1 MMTVQLWIMYLTF
14 VFAATAT
21 PGPAVLFI
29 TTNSLLYGWK
39 KTIFAALGNIIGLFC
54 LGVIAITGLGAIL
67 KMSVLVY
74 GIIKYLGA
82 SYLIYLGLKL
92 IFQKHTASEI
102 CDEFSK
108 KKSISSQKLFYQ
120 AFLVAVSNPKAIVF
134 LTALFPQ
141 FINHQREL
149 YPQFAAL
156 IAILMIFSFLF
167 LLLYSMIADRAKGWI
182 SKPGRI
188 KIINRISGSL
198 FVGFGALLATSSNK

>member
-1 MMTVQLWIMYLTF
+1 MTIQLWSMYLTF

-39 KTIFAALGNIIGLFC
+39 KTISAALGNIIGLFF

-67 KMSVLVY
+67 KMSVHVY
-74 GIIKYLGA
+74 SVIKYVGA
-82 SYLIYLGLKL
+82 SYLIYLGLKM
-92 IFQKHTASEI
+92 IFQKHTDLEI
-102 CDEFSK
+102 CYELSK
-108 KKSISSQKLFYQ
+108 KKNISSQKLFFQ

-141 FINHQREL
+141 FINHRNSL
-149 YPQFAAL
+149 YPQFSVL
-156 IAILMIFSFLF
+156 ISILMIFSFSF
-167 LLLYSMIADRAKGWI
+167 LLFYSIIADHVRGWI

-188 KIINRISGSL
+188 KLVNRTSGSL
-198 FVGFGALLATSSNK
+198 FVGFGFLLATSSNK

>member
-1 MMTVQLWIMYLTF
+1 MTVQLWIMYLTF

-67 KMSVLVY
+67 KMSVFVY
-74 GIIKYLGA
+74 SIAKYLGA
-82 SYLIYLGLKL
+82 SYLIYLGLKM
-92 IFQKHTASEI
+92 IFQKHTDLEI
-102 CDEFSK
+102 CDELSEK
-108 KKSISSQKLFYQ
+108 KNISSQKLFFQ
-120 AFLVAVSNPKAIVF
+120 AFLVAFSNPKAIVF

-141 FINHQREL
+141 FINHRSSL
-149 YPQFAAL
+149 YPQFSAL
-156 IAILMIFSFLF
+156 IAVLMVFSFSF
-167 LLLYSMIADRAKGWI
+167 LLLYSMVADRAKGWI

-188 KIINRISGSL
+188 KIVNRISGSL

>member
-1 MMTVQLWIMYLTF
+1 MTTQLWMMYLTF
-14 VFAATAT
+14 VLAATAT
-21 PGPAVLFI
+21 PGPAVIFI

-39 KTIFAALGNIIGLFC
+39 KTVFAALGNIIGLLC

-82 SYLIYLGLKL
+82 SYLIYLGFRM
-92 IFQKHTASEI
+92 IFQKHSAPEI
-102 CDEFSK
+102 CDELSEK
-108 KKSISSQKLFYQ
+108 ISVSSQKLFFQ

-141 FINHQREL
+141 FINHRNAL
-149 YPQFAAL
+149 YPQFSVL
-156 IAILMIFSFLF
+156 ISILMFFSFSFL
-167 LLLYSMIADRAKGWI
+167 LSYSIIADRAKGWI

-188 KIINRISGSL
+188 KLVNRTSGSL
-198 FVGFGALLATSSNK
+198 FVGFGVLLATSSNK

>member
-1 MMTVQLWIMYLTF
+1 MTAQLWIMYLTF

-67 KMSVLVY
+67 KMSALVY
-74 GIIKYLGA
+74 SIIKYLGA
-82 SYLIYLGLKL
+82 SYLIYLGLKM
-92 IFQKHTASEI
+92 IFQKHTAFEL
-102 CDEFSK
+102 CDEFSE
-108 KKSISSQKLFYQ
+108 KKSISSQKLFCQ

-141 FINHQREL
+141 FINHQSAL

-156 IAILMIFSFLF
+156 IAMLMIFSFSF
-167 LLLYSMIADRAKGWI
+167 LLLYSMVADRAKGWI

-188 KIINRISGSL
+188 KILNKISGSL